1 MYGRCHKVTALRDGW
16 QMIKKAAREQ
26 GEMNICLL
34 VEMKR
39 SKGYSRRGGQ
49 RKKTRGKPGQMMKYI
64 FFKWAR
70 SSAICKKSSG
80 WWVFQLCS
88 VRPWWGVNQPVVTG
102 LVQVMNWP
110 SSAGR
115 WTITPG
121 SHSLA
126 PTWSCWYACSLKETP
141 KILCTPPWEKPA
153 HLWL

>member
-80 WWVFQLCS
+80 
-88 VRPWWGVNQPVVTG
+88 
-102 LVQVMNWP
+102 
-110 SSAGR
+110 
-115 WTITPG
+115 
-121 SHSLA
+121 
-126 PTWSCWYACSLKETP
+126 
-141 KILCTPPWEKPA
+141 
-153 HLWL
+153 